1 MSVGRVSVVS
11 RGVARVRHANETV
24 QVKLGT
30 AVAVIYVAAISLV
43 GIEVLAI
50 ILESTL
56 LIPFAA
62 PLAPLIVIVFGT
74 IALLRRRAVRRD
86 AGRTVAP
93 GHVARGGRV
102 RTRTASRAPRGVAGS
117 ELAPRHP

>member
-1 MSVGRVSVVS
+1 VSVVE
-11 RGVARVRHANETV
+11 RVVARVRTANEVV

-62 PLAPLIVIVFGT
+62 PLAPLIVIVFGA
-74 IALLRRRAVRRD
+74 IALVRRRAVRRD

-93 GHVARGGRV
+93 GHVAHGSRIGSRGLAT
-102 RTRTASRAPRGVAGS
+102 TRPANQ
-117 ELAPRHP
+117 RH

>member
-1 MSVGRVSVVS
+1 VSAGRATLVERS
-11 RGVARVRHANETV
+11 VARVRRAHETA

-50 ILESTL
+50 LLESTL

-102 RTRTASRAPRGVAGS
+102 RTRAAATRPANQRR
-117 ELAPRHP
+117 